1 MTASGRRGATRGHGD
16 SESDSETRRLGVSG
30 LPGRRP
36 SESQALAGFK
46 FSSATGS
53 DPTRQA
59 PSADFKLSC
68 TAPLLVRV
76 DPSLSWLLKGH
87 TVTVLVDTGMEIE
100 LARPV

>member
-16 SESDSETRRLGVSG
+16 SESDSETRSLGVSG
-30 LPGRRP
+30 LRRP

-46 FSSATGS
+46 FSSAS

-68 TAPLLVRV
+68 TAPLLV

-87 TVTVLVDTGMEIE
+87 RDTVLVDTGMEIE